1 MFAKVKSN
9 VFIDKLKL
17 EFTAQDHSSL
27 KAVLRDED
35 GCIQSSLEKKLP
47 NNLHELTWDGLNH
60 LPYGVY
66 TLELSQGNN
75 EMKMRM
81 VKRV

>member
-9 VFIDKLKL
+9 MFIDKLKL
-17 EFTAQDHSSL
+17 EFTAVDHSSL

-35 GCIQSSLEKKLP
+35 GRVQSSLEQVP
-47 NNLHELTWDGLNH
+47 ANLHELVWDGLNH

-66 TLELSQGNN
+66 TLELSQG
-75 EMKMRM
+75 EDQMKMRM
-81 VKRV
+81 VKRI